1 MRIILII
8 AWLFVGLAGIIFHL
22 GPGRDQAKLDRLD
35 QILGEA
41 QHSVDTQQWA
51 AAVAKFDL
59 ALAEIPSEKIHQAR
73 QVILEKAKAQMMSKN
88 LPQAR
93 QTLEQVL
100 TEARKDPTSEP
111 AFVAEVES
119 ALASSQYYMTWLMRL
134 EGLAKEAWLPEI
146 ESARQHYAQVSQIG
160 KDLGDIA
167 LVRRSQEDLEASVR
181 LARMDLNELQGLPLP
196 SQ

>member
-59 ALAEIPSEKIHQAR
+59 AGS
-73 QVILEKAKAQMMSKN
+73 
-88 LPQAR
+88 
-93 QTLEQVL
+93 
-100 TEARKDPTSEP
+100 
-111 AFVAEVES
+111 
-119 ALASSQYYMTWLMRL
+119 
-134 EGLAKEAWLPEI
+134 
-146 ESARQHYAQVSQIG
+146 
-160 KDLGDIA
+160 
-167 LVRRSQEDLEASVR
+167 
-181 LARMDLNELQGLPLP
+181 
-196 SQ
+196 

>member
-1 MRIILII
+1 MRIILVI
-8 AWLFVGLAGIIFHL
+8 AWLFVGLAGVIFHL

-35 QILGEA
+35 LILREA
-41 QHSVDTQQWA
+41 QHSVDTHQWA
-51 AAVAKFDL
+51 TAVEKFDL
-59 ALAEIPSEKIHQAR
+59 ALAEIPSDKAQQAR

-88 LPQAR
+88 LPLAR

-100 TEARKDPTSEP
+100 SDARKDPTSEP
-111 AFVAEVES
+111 AFVAEIES
-119 ALASSQYYMTWLMRL
+119 TLASSQYYMTWLMRL

-146 ESARQHYAQVSQIG
+146 ESARQHYTQVAQIG
-160 KDLGDIA
+160 KDLGDIE
-167 LVRRSQEDLEASVR
+167 LVRRGQEDVEASVR